1 MAVQTLKLRHHEWVL
16 RLDGMLEQ
24 AVDDV
29 ISQERQLSEG
39 IDEYQRR
46 GQQVVREIE
55 GVIEGIGAH
64 MAAIDNT
71 VKSKARFIEK
81 YALLKQEAEGAI
93 QRAKFIN
100 QGENLKEMV
109 ML

>member
-1 MAVQTLKLRHHEWVL
+1 
-16 RLDGMLEQ
+16 
-24 AVDDV
+24 
-29 ISQERQLSEG
+29 
-39 IDEYQRR
+39 
-46 GQQVVREIE
+46 
-55 GVIEGIGAH
+55 

-93 QRAKFIN
+93 QRAKIIN